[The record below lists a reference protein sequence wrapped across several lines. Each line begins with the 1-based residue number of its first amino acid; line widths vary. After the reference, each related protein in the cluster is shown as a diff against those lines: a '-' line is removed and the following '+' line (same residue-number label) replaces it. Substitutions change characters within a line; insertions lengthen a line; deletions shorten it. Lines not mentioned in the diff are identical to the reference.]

1 MKKIKTIEKK
11 IYSRRCSNFF
21 RLSNCNINNMGQ
33 SYFFSKNIKSNYIS
47 FKSSYGR
54 HRQWNLFRLVH
65 LGGTY

>member
-11 IYSRRCSNFF
+11 YIVGVVLIFLGCLIVTS
-21 RLSNCNINNMGQ
+21 IIWQ

>member
-11 IYSRRCSNFF
+11 YIVGVVLIFLGCLIVTSIIWGNRT
-21 RLSNCNINNMGQ
+21 
-33 SYFFSKNIKSNYIS
+33 FSVKTLNYIS